1 MSESIT
7 IQSDS
12 QHGKFLEEAATLM
25 EMCPPLGTPES
36 DRLLAIATAVE
47 EYEERTFWPK

>member
-1 MSESIT
+1 M

-12 QHGKFLEEAATLM
+12 QHGKLLEEAVALM
-25 EMCPPLGTPES
+25 DLCPPLGTPES
-36 DRLLAIATAVE
+36 DRLLVIAAAVE